1 MLYKINKIST
11 FFLFLTVVF
20 FACNTNKV
28 YDSADTKSKK
38 KKINFTIGKFNRL
51 VKSSDMEAKYA
62 AAVKYFEK
70 ESYDK
75 ALILFEEL
83 ISVYRGTAKAEEIQY
98 YYAYCHYNMGDYIVA
113 GYQFRTYV
121 RIFPQSKHAE
131 ECAYM
136 NAYCF
141 YLNSPD
147 YSLDQIDTK
156 LAIKEFQK
164 FVNQYP
170 KSERMAECN
179 KIIDVMRAKLE
190 RKSYE
195 NAMLY
200 YNMSDYKAAVV
211 ALSNHIKDFPD
222 NKHLEESHYLII
234 KSHYLLAL
242 NSIDSKKAERF
253 SAAINSYAKF
263 AENFPKS
270 SYLKLAESISIS
282 AQKQLE
288 KLNKSTS

>member
-1 MLYKINKIST
+1 M
-11 FFLFLTVVF
+11 
-20 FACNTNKV
+20 
-28 YDSADTKSKK
+28 
-38 KKINFTIGKFNRL
+38 TIGKYNRL
-51 VKSSDMEAKYA
+51 MKSSNMDEKYK

-70 ESYDK
+70 EEYDK
-75 ALILFEEL
+75 ALGLFEEL
-83 ISVYRGTAKAEEIQY
+83 ISVYRGTSKAEEIQY
-98 YYAYCHYNMGDYIVA
+98 YYAYCHYNMGDYILA
-113 GYQFRTYV
+113 GYHFRTYV
-121 RIFPQSKHAE
+121 RMFPQSKHTE

-141 YLNSPD
+141 SLNSPD

-156 LAIKEFQK
+156 LAIKELQK

-170 KSERMAECN
+170 KSERIKECN
-179 KIIDVMRAKLE
+179 DILDVMHAKLE

-200 YNMSDYKAAVV
+200 YNMEDYKASIVV
-211 ALSNHIKDFPD
+211 FTNHIKDFPES
-222 NKHLEESHYLII
+222 KHVEELNYLII

-242 NSIDSKKAERF
+242 NSIESKKAERF
-253 SAAINSYAKF
+253 SAAINSYIKF

-270 SYLKLAESISIS
+270 TYLKQAENISES
-282 AQKQLE
+282 AKKQLE